1 MLRIR
6 LQRKGRT
13 KVATYRIIVAEHAR
27 SAKKGHAVEE
37 LGSYDPRTK
46 NRVLNADR
54 VKYWISKGA
63 QPSDTMHNMLVSAG
77 VISGKKINVLP
88 KKTVAKKEEE
98 VSAQA
103 VPAAASAAEIPAQAP
118 TETPT
123 ETPTEEAPQA

>member
-13 KVATYRIIVAEHAR
+13 KVATYRIIVAEHTR
-27 SAKKGHAVEE
+27 SAKKGNAVEE

-46 NRVLNADR
+46 ARILNADR

-63 QPSDTMHNMLVSAG
+63 QPSGTMHNMLVSAG
-77 VISGKKINVLP
+77 VISGKKVNVLP

-98 VSAQA
+98 AA
-103 VPAAASAAEIPAQAP
+103 APAAEAPVAASAAEEAPA
-118 TETPT
+118 ETPA
-123 ETPTEEAPQA
+123 EEAPQA